1 MIELNLAFV
10 ISAFV
15 AGLLMF
21 LAPCTLPLVP
31 AYLGFISGV
40 SNDDLTGPETHRS
53 ARRKIFWNGFFF
65 VLGFSIVFIL
75 FGVLASSFGRTLVQY
90 RDVITKIG
98 GVLIILFGLFMLGVF
113 KIRFLQIEKKLPLP
127 KIFKPGNPISSFVVG
142 AVYSVC
148 WSPCIGPVLGSILLV
163 ASTTGTILEGAF
175 LLALR
180 QYEQ

>member
-75 FGVLASSFGRTLVQY
+75 FGVLASSFGRTLNPV
-90 RDVITKIG
+90 
-98 GVLIILFGLFMLGVF
+98 ILFMSLTISLPCTFCSTGKTRRAMT
-113 KIRFLQIEKKLPLP
+113 FLYSRRQKKNVWKL
-127 KIFKPGNPISSFVVG
+127 SHS
-142 AVYSVC
+142 
-148 WSPCIGPVLGSILLV
+148 
-163 ASTTGTILEGAF
+163 
-175 LLALR
+175 
-180 QYEQ
+180 